1 MLQTCYKWKCSND
14 YVRKRIQGSSSDAYF
29 VGKLVQECNVFWT
42 CLIISWKQW
51 QKNVTGIYNVK
62 NTGKTDKQYIQYLS
76 HTTECYTATFVQKNQ
91 RKITK
96 PCKYTS
102 KCKYK
107 VLYTQYN
114 TTIANNLDPKKTTNN
129 KLGFHHYDKL
139 YRVHFHK
146 V

>member
-1 MLQTCYKWKCSND
+1 M
-14 YVRKRIQGSSSDAYF
+14 A
-29 VGKLVQECNVFWT
+29 
-42 CLIISWKQW
+42 
-51 QKNVTGIYNVK
+51 KNVTGIYNVK

-114 TTIANNLDPKKTTNN
+114 TTIANNLDPKKNTNN